1 MIKYLALL
9 VFFSYSGITLSSEED
24 TLRELQELDKSQI
37 EFDFYQEEQSLT
49 PSDEQ
54 NLIEALELL
63 ENSIDS
69 ASTVDGA
76 SEDMIDPIEELTLDQ
91 ENIDS
96 QLLETIEDET
106 ESTIEQGL
114 EEEIFEI
121 LEEEFEEP
129 DEIFNDDF
137 IDNEFGEF
145 NDEQ

>member
-9 VFFSYSGITLSSEED
+9 VFSFYVGIALSSEED

-63 ENSIDS
+63 ESSIDS
-69 ASTVDGA
+69 ASTVDGE
-76 SEDMIDPIEELTLDQ
+76 SEDIIDPIEELTLDQ